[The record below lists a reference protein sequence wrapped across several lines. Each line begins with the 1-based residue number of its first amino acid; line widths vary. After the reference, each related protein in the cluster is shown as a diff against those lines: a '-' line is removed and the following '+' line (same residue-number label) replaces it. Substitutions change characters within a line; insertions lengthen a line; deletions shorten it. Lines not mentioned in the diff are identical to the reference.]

1 MMKLIKWGLIPLVSL
16 MLIACFNDPK
26 APTVENY
33 KVALQK
39 MLDTQVGTCVNIIN
53 NVYVGRS
60 ASYDYDIVYSLN
72 TSWVPGNRSLE
83 ILNTW
88 VKRGV
93 LELKYSK
100 AGDEY
105 STYGYNYTD
114 KAKKEFDISKDNKLI
129 CMGKRELG
137 DLLQVSE
144 PLVDQ
149 FDGETSVDIVATYQ
163 VTNVPDWINE
173 IEDFK
178 RTRQGKYKLILMH
191 DGWVEKSLLK

>member
-16 MLIACFNDPK
+16 MLMACFNDPK

-39 MLDTQVGTCVNIIN
+39 MLDTQVGTCINIIN

-72 TSWVPGNRSLE
+72 TLWVPGNRSLE

-93 LELKYSK
+93 LELKYSE

-114 KAKKEFDISKDNKLI
+114 KAKKEFDISKDNKVI

>member
-33 KVALQK
+33 KIALQK
-39 MLDTQVGTCVNIIN
+39 MLDTQVGTCINIIN

-114 KAKKEFDISKDNKLI
+114 KAKKEFDISKDNKVI

>member
-39 MLDTQVGTCVNIIN
+39 MLDTQVGTCINIIN

-93 LELKYSK
+93 LELKYSE

-114 KAKKEFDISKDNKLI
+114 KAKKEFDISKDNKVI

>member
-16 MLIACFNDPK
+16 MLMACFNDPK

-33 KVALQK
+33 KVVLQK
-39 MLDTQVGTCVNIIN
+39 MLDTQVGTCINIIN

>member
-1 MMKLIKWGLIPLVSL
+1 
-16 MLIACFNDPK
+16 
-26 APTVENY
+26 
-33 KVALQK
+33 
-39 MLDTQVGTCVNIIN
+39 
-53 NVYVGRS
+53 
-60 ASYDYDIVYSLN
+60 
-72 TSWVPGNRSLE
+72 
-83 ILNTW
+83 
-88 VKRGV
+88 
-93 LELKYSK
+93 
-100 AGDEY
+100 
-105 STYGYNYTD
+105 
-114 KAKKEFDISKDNKLI
+114 
-129 CMGKRELG
+129 MGKRELG

>member
-16 MLIACFNDPK
+16 MLMACFNDPK

-39 MLDTQVGTCVNIIN
+39 MLDTQVGTCINIIN

-93 LELKYSK
+93 LELKYSE

-114 KAKKEFDISKDNKLI
+114 KAKKEFDISKDNKVI

-191 DGWVEKSLLK
+191 DGWVEKPLLK

>member
-39 MLDTQVGTCVNIIN
+39 MLDTQVGTCINIIN

-72 TSWVPGNRSLE
+72 TLWVPGNRSLE

-93 LELKYSK
+93 LELKYSE

-114 KAKKEFDISKDNKLI
+114 KAKKEFDISKDNKVI

>member
-16 MLIACFNDPK
+16 MLMACFNDPK

-39 MLDTQVGTCVNIIN
+39 MLDTQVGTCINIIN

-114 KAKKEFDISKDNKLI
+114 KAKKEFDISKDNKVI

>member
-16 MLIACFNDPK
+16 MLMACFNDPK

-39 MLDTQVGTCVNIIN
+39 MLDTQVGTCINIIN

-93 LELKYSK
+93 LEVKYSK

>member
-16 MLIACFNDPK
+16 MLMACFNDPK

-39 MLDTQVGTCVNIIN
+39 MLDTQVGTCINIIN

-60 ASYDYDIVYSLN
+60 ASYDYDIVYSPN

>member
-39 MLDTQVGTCVNIIN
+39 MLDTQVGTCINIIN

-114 KAKKEFDISKDNKLI
+114 KAKKEFDISKDNKVI

-137 DLLQVSE
+137 DLL
-144 PLVDQ
+144 
-149 FDGETSVDIVATYQ
+149 
-163 VTNVPDWINE
+163 
-173 IEDFK
+173 
-178 RTRQGKYKLILMH
+178 
-191 DGWVEKSLLK
+191 

>member
-16 MLIACFNDPK
+16 MLMACFNDPK

-39 MLDTQVGTCVNIIN
+39 MLDTQVGTCINIIN